1 MLKKTTIYLEEAELE
16 KLKAL
21 SFVLNTS
28 MTDLIRK
35 GVQGLYE
42 TIPIEQRN
50 ALKNL
55 ASAKSGFSE
64 GKMKKTAPSTKS
76 GKRSK

>member
-1 MLKKTTIYLEEAELE
+1 MLKKTTIYLDEKDLE

-35 GVQGLYE
+35 GVQSLHDS
-42 TIPIEQRN
+42 ISMQQRKT
-50 ALKNL
+50 LENL
-55 ASAKSGFSE
+55 ATAKSGFSD
-64 GKMKKTAPSTKS
+64 KKSKKVALKS
-76 GKRSK
+76 KRSK

>member
-1 MLKKTTIYLEEAELE
+1 MLKKTTIYIEEEELE
-16 KLKAL
+16 KLKTL

-35 GVQGLYE
+35 GVQSLYDSL
-42 TIPIEQRN
+42 PIEQRN

-55 ASAKSGFSE
+55 ATAKSGFSE
-64 GKMKKTAPSTKS
+64 GKSKKVALKS
-76 GKRSK
+76 KRSK